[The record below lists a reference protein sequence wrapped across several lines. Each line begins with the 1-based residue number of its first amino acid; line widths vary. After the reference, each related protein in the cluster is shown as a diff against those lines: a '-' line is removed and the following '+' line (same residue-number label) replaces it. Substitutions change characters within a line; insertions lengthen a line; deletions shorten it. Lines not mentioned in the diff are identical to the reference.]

1 MVTSG
6 GLDRERNGRSRGAM
20 IEVMQ
25 LGEVRVPL
33 GQAPVMDLAKD
44 AAAFEAELDPA
55 AKEGPAE
62 GVPDASGLL
71 VANPVAPLPDLRSP
85 VELVPNAFIGG
96 IAVPV
101 TDSSAGGIETADGV
115 AEVAVPPGV
124 TLPFVAVGAPLV
136 GENPVAG
143 PVTSSA
149 DAGVSAAQVPELDPL
164 PVPILA
170 GMIDAN
176 QRLDPILSDR
186 SERMQQRGADLP
198 LPFSDPRFA
207 VAVAQDVPEPGVTLP
222 SPLHGLTSDPKT
234 KGPQA
239 EVPITPLPGSKV
251 DLEPMALPGVALV
264 VIAPTVP
271 LLAFPLSRQMATEFR
286 WSESVRLDR
295 PVAAVSVP
303 GSNNAA
309 LMPLGGVGLDPA
321 SLPGTAPRVEFRPGD
336 ARADISKSDRVPE
349 TSPEVAAKDLPSP
362 AAILPADASALV
374 LELTVSDQTAPDPA
388 PPSLTP
394 LQDIQQPL
402 PLALRDVPLRIA
414 PEVVTHQVAHLIL
427 SQAEDRAELL
437 LDPAELGRLRF
448 EITQRGEGVQIVVM
462 AERPETMDL
471 LRRHADQLLDDL
483 QAMGFS
489 GSALGFGH
497 WDGPPQQTP
506 TPLPDEGMVQ
516 MPLPAP
522 IQFPVAP
529 PPRGAAGGLNLRL

>member
-44 AAAFEAELDPA
+44 AAAFEAALDPVV
-55 AKEGPAE
+55 KEGPAE

-71 VANPVAPLPDLRSP
+71 VATPVAALPDLRSP
-85 VELVPNAFIGG
+85 VELVPDTLVGG

-101 TDSSAGGIETADGV
+101 ADSSAGGIETADGV
-115 AEVAVPPGV
+115 AEVAVPSGF

-143 PVTSSA
+143 PVTSSV
-149 DAGVSAAQVPELDPL
+149 DAGVSAAQVAELGPIPE
-164 PVPILA
+164 PILA
-170 GMIDAN
+170 GMIDAK
-176 QRLDPILSDR
+176 QRLDPIFSDR

-198 LPFSDPRFA
+198 LPFSDTRFA
-207 VAVAQDVPEPGVTLP
+207 VAVAQDVPDRDVTLP
-222 SPLHGLTSDPKT
+222 SPLRGLLSDPKT

-251 DLEPMALPGVALV
+251 DLASMALPGVALV

-295 PVAAVSVP
+295 PVAAVPVP
-303 GSNNAA
+303 GSNSAA

-321 SLPGTAPRVEFRPGD
+321 SLPRTAPRVEFGPGD
-336 ARADISKSDRVPE
+336 ARADISKPDLVPE

-362 AAILPADASALV
+362 AVILPADASALA
-374 LELTVSDQTAPDPA
+374 LDLPPDQTAPDPV

-402 PLALRDVPLRIA
+402 PLALRDAPLRIA
-414 PEVVTHQVAHLIL
+414 PEVMTHQVAHLIL

-506 TPLPDEGMVQ
+506 TPPPDEGMVQ